1 MIVATSFLKNEVS
14 RNEFSSNDRGS
25 ERPSSV
31 SAIATLLVVYTALY
45 LAVVGAIHFASSPE
59 AAAAVAPDVSSVSIT
74 ATTLPAEPF
83 AGYAPVPAAQL
94 LEPDAAETDNSR
106 ECTDGIETAC
116 IYN

>member
-1 MIVATSFLKNEVS
+1 MATNVS
-14 RNEFSSNDRGS
+14 GNEFSSNDRGY
-25 ERPSSV
+25 ERPTRG
-31 SAIATLLVVYTALY
+31 SAIATLVGVYTALY
-45 LAVVGAIHFASSPE
+45 LALVGAIHFASSPE

-83 AGYAPVPAAQL
+83 AGYAGAPATQL